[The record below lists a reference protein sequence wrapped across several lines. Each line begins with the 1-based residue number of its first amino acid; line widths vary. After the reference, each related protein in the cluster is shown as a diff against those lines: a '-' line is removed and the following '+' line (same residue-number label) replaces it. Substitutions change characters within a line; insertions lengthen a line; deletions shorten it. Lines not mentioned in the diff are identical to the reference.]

1 MNLEQARN
9 IAKAR
14 WGSPAFVRDNGH
26 KAGDQR
32 FMFGVRFTL
41 FGRPLV
47 SLAYGIGPT
56 LEDALADCKKRGVEP
71 QSIPR

>member
-1 MNLEQARN
+1 
-9 IAKAR
+9 
-14 WGSPAFVRDNGH
+14 
-26 KAGDQR
+26 
-32 FMFGVRFTL
+32 MFGVRFTL